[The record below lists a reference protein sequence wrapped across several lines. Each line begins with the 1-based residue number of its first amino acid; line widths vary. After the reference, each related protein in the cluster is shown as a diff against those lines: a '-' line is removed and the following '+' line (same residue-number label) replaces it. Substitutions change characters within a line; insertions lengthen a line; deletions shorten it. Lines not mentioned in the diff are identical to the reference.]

1 MPKTVNPAVS
11 LRKPRKVALAKPDS
25 FAKRLVVWQRAHG
38 RHDLPW
44 QQNRDPY
51 RVWLSEIMLQQT
63 QVSTVM
69 GYFQRFLDRFPTVN
83 ALAQAHQDEV
93 LGLWSGLG
101 YYSRARNLHRC
112 AQQVVSEFGGVFPA
126 DMASLQTLPG
136 IGPSTAAAIAS
147 LCFEHR
153 VAILDGNVKRVL
165 SRFHGFDHDLSVSA
179 HEKELWSLAQAVLP
193 TASKD
198 MPSYT
203 QGLMDLG
210 ATLCTHRR
218 PDCGRCPMQADCVAQ
233 AEQRPEHYPV
243 KTRKVKRSAQSLWL
257 LCAVTNDGEV
267 WLQQRPDKGVWASL
281 FTQVLFDSEE
291 ALQAAM
297 PAKWR
302 KLLQADP
309 AFVHVLTHKDLHLH
323 AVHLRLE
330 KPVPLGVGA
339 WFEASQ
345 WPSLGLPAPVRKLLK
360 DRVPGAA
367 SKTPT
372 RR

>member
-1 MPKTVNPAVS
+1 MPKTV
-11 LRKPRKVALAKPDS
+11 KT
-25 FAKRLVVWQRAHG
+25 FAQRLVHWQLVHG

-69 GYFQRFLDRFPTVN
+69 GYFQRFLEQFPTVN
-83 ALAQAHQDEV
+83 ALANAHQDEV

-112 AQQVVSEFGGVFPA
+112 AQQVVTEFGGIFPA
-126 DMASLQTLPG
+126 DVQALQTLPG

-147 LCFEHR
+147 LCFELP

-165 SRFHGFDHDLSVSA
+165 TRFLGFDHDLSVSA
-179 HEKELWSLAQAVLP
+179 HEKQLWQLAQQALP
-193 TASKD
+193 TKTAD

-218 PDCGRCPMQADCVAQ
+218 PDCGRCPMQADCVAL

-243 KTRKVKRSAQSLWL
+243 KTRKLKRTAQSLWL
-257 LCAVTNDGEV
+257 LCAVTQAGDV

-281 FTQVLFDSEE
+281 FTQALFESEE
-291 ALQAAM
+291 ALTAAV
-297 PAKWR
+297 PVSLR
-302 KLLQADP
+302 HGLRSES

-330 KPVPLGVGA
+330 KPVPLGAGA
-339 WFEASQ
+339 WFAADK
-345 WPSLGLPAPVRKLLK
+345 WPAMGLPAPVRKLLE
-360 DRVPGAA
+360 RC
-367 SKTPT
+367 
-372 RR
+372 

>member
-1 MPKTVNPAVS
+1 MKPVAPLSVKARVANVGGRQPA
-11 LRKPRKVALAKPDS
+11 S
-25 FAKRLVVWQRAHG
+25 FSKRLVDWQRKHG

-63 QVSTVM
+63 QVSTVIA
-69 GYFQRFLDRFPTVN
+69 YFQRFLDRFPNVQ

-101 YYSRARNLHRC
+101 YYNRARNLHRC
-112 AQQVVSEFGGVFPA
+112 AQQVVAEFAGVFPA
-126 DMASLQTLPG
+126 DMQALQSLPG

-147 LCFEHR
+147 LCFEQR

-165 SRFHGFDHDLSVSA
+165 SRFNGFDLDLSVST
-179 HEKELWSLAQAVLP
+179 HEKQLWQLAQLALP
-193 TASKD
+193 AQATD

-218 PDCGRCPMQADCVAQ
+218 PDCGRCPMQADCVAL

-243 KTRKVKRSAQSLWL
+243 KTRKLKRSAQSLWL
-257 LCAVTNDGEV
+257 LCAVTTTGEV
-267 WLQQRPDKGVWASL
+267 CLHQRPEKGVWASL
-281 FTQVLFDSEE
+281 FTQALFDSEE
-291 ALQAAM
+291 ALYAAV
-297 PAKWR
+297 PAEWR
-302 KLLQADP
+302 HQLQADA

-323 AVHLRLE
+323 TVHLVLE
-330 KPVPLGVGA
+330 KPVPLGVGV
-339 WFEASQ
+339 WFASTA
-345 WPSLGLPAPVRKLLK
+345 WPSLGLPAPVRKLLMRQIP
-360 DRVPGAA
+360 DAA
-367 SKTPT
+367 SMTPIQ
-372 RR
+372 R

>member
-1 MPKTVNPAVS
+1 MPKTLKPAASVRQPVVS
-11 LRKPRKVALAKPDS
+11 ASLNG
-25 FAKRLVVWQRAHG
+25 FAKRLVAWQHEHG

-112 AQQVVSEFGGVFPA
+112 AVQVVAEFGGVFPA
-126 DMASLQTLPG
+126 DVTALKPLPG
-136 IGPSTAAAIAS
+136 MGPPTEPAMAPW
-147 LCFEHR
+147 CFSNR
-153 VAILDGNVKRVL
+153 LATLDANVKRVL

-179 HEKELWSLAQAVLP
+179 HEKQLWHLAQAALP
-193 TASKD
+193 AAAQD

-218 PDCGRCPMQADCVAQ
+218 PDCPRCPMQDDCVAL

-257 LCAVTNDGEV
+257 LCAVTKEGDV
-267 WLQQRPDKGVWASL
+267 WLQQRPAKGVWASL

-291 ALQAAM
+291 ALQAAV

-302 KLLQADP
+302 KQLQAAA

-323 AVHLRLE
+323 AVHLRLD
-330 KPVPLGVGA
+330 KPVPLGAGA
-339 WFEASQ
+339 WFEATQ
-345 WPSLGLPAPVRKLLK
+345 WPVLGLPAPVRKLLE
-360 DRVPGAA
+360 RG
-367 SKTPT
+367 
-372 RR
+372 